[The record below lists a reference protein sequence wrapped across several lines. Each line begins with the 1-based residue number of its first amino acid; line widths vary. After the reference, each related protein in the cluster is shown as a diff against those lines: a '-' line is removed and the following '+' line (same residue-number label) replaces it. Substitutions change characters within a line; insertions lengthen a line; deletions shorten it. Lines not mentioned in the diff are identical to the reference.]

1 MKKTRIGHIAL
12 LMLAAF
18 LLWTLAVCFI
28 DVEAI
33 GPNGTTV
40 GFSTVN
46 KFVHSLTG
54 DNMTLYAITDW
65 LELVPIA
72 FVIGLAFFG
81 LAQWIKRKRLSRVDR
96 SILILGVFYITVMVL
111 YLLFEEVV
119 INYRPILING
129 NLETSYPSSTT
140 LLVACVMPTAVMQL
154 NFRIKN
160 VIIKKSVTLLITAFI
175 VFMIL
180 GRLISGVHWLSDI
193 VGGVLL
199 SAGLVLGYYSICKF

>member
-46 KFVHSLTG
+46 KFVHGLTG

-65 LELVPIA
+65 LGLVPIA
-72 FVIGLAFFG
+72 FVIGFAFLG

-96 SILILGVFYITVMVL
+96 SILILGVFYITVMAL

-160 VIIKKSVTLLITAFI
+160 GIVKKSVTLLITAFI

>member
-33 GPNGTTV
+33 GPNGITV

-46 KFVHSLTG
+46 KFVHGLTG

-65 LELVPIA
+65 LGLVPIA
-72 FVIGLAFFG
+72 FVIGFAFLG

-96 SILILGVFYITVMVL
+96 SILILGVFYITVMAL

-160 VIIKKSVTLLITAFI
+160 GIVKKSVILLITAFI

>member
-46 KFVHSLTG
+46 KFVHGLTG

-65 LELVPIA
+65 LGLVPIA
-72 FVIGLAFFG
+72 FVIGFAFFG

-160 VIIKKSVTLLITAFI
+160 GIIKKSVTLLITAFI